1 MFGPMGVGDAEGTGE
16 VAGADWASDGDGPGA
31 VEAAGDGDAASV
43 AVRTMIARSGT
54 EASIRAGGT
63 RHI

>member
-1 MFGPMGVGDAEGTGE
+1 MGVGDADGKGDEAG
-16 VAGADWASDGDGPGA
+16 VAW
-31 VEAAGDGDAASV
+31 AGDALGAGEADGNGDATSV

-63 RHI
+63 RQI